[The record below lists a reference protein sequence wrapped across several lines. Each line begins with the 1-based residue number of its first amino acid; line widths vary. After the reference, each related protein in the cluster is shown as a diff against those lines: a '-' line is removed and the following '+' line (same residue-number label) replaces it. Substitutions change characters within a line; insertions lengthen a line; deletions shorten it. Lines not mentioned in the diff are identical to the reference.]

1 MLISEI
7 IPYERNA
14 RHNERAIPAVADSIR
29 EFGLRGTIGL
39 ESRERPVIVFGHTRV
54 AACKSLGWD
63 EIPDGKIE
71 FCDDLTEDQIKA
83 FRIADNKTGDIATY
97 NKAMLR
103 EEVRGIKEIDMS
115 RFGCDFKSKLLPYG
129 AFRIADNKTGDIATY
144 NKAMLREEVRGIKE
158 IDMSRFG
165 CDFKSKLLPYGA
177 ERLKTD
183 RAYNLDLVNR
193 LSCGEGGFPTLDAV
207 DARPS
212 ELQGFNYA
220 KSTPDEQKAGKA
232 CHFFIDDYQFERLW
246 TSPAKY
252 LDALRGYDCVLTPD
266 FSLYMDMPAPMQAC
280 HFFIDDYQFER
291 LWTSP
296 AKYLD
301 ALRGYDCVLTPDF
314 SLYMDMPAPMQAWN
328 RYRSQAL
335 GRYWQDNGIAVVPTL
350 SWAQPDSYAFCFE
363 GVPRHS
369 TVATSTVGVKGDADA
384 LAVWMDGMREAMR
397 RIEPSRVLL
406 YGGDVGPRHSTVA
419 TSTVGVKG
427 DADAL
432 AVWMDGMR
440 EAMRRIEPSR
450 VLLYGGD
457 VGFDFGGCEIVNYK
471 NSVTER
477 MSHGR

>member
-1 MLISEI
+1 MLIAEI
-7 IPYERNA
+7 IPYDRNA
-14 RHNERAIPAVADSIR
+14 RHNERAIPSVADSIR

-63 EIPDGKIE
+63 EIPDDKIE

-103 EEVRGIKEIDMS
+103 EEVRGIK
-115 RFGCDFKSKLLPYG
+115 G
-129 AFRIADNKTGDIATY
+129 
-144 NKAMLREEVRGIKE
+144 V
-158 IDMSRFG
+158 DMSRFG

-193 LSCGEGGFPTLDAV
+193 SSCGEGGFPTLDAV

-220 KSTPDEQKAGKA
+220 KSTPDKQKAGKA

-246 TSPAKY
+246 TSPSRY
-252 LDALRGYDCVLTPD
+252 LDVLRGYDCVLTPD
-266 FSLYMDMPAPMQAC
+266 FSLY
-280 HFFIDDYQFER
+280 
-291 LWTSP
+291 L
-296 AKYLD
+296 
-301 ALRGYDCVLTPDF
+301 
-314 SLYMDMPAPMQAWN
+314 DMPAPMQAWN

-335 GRYWQDNGIAVVPTL
+335 GRYWQDSGLTVVPTL
-350 SWAQPDSYAFCFE
+350 SWAQPDSYAFAFE
-363 GVPRHS
+363 GVPVRS

-384 LAVWMDGMREAMR
+384 LAVWIDGMAEAMR
-397 RIEPSRVLL
+397 RLKPTRVLL
-406 YGGDVGPRHSTVA
+406 YGGD
-419 TSTVGVKG
+419 
-427 DADAL
+427 
-432 AVWMDGMR
+432 
-440 EAMRRIEPSR
+440 I
-450 VLLYGGD
+450 
-457 VGFDFGGCEIVNYK
+457 GFDFGDCEVVRYK

-477 MSHGR
+477 MAHGR

>member
-1 MLISEI
+1 MLIAEI

-63 EIPDGKIE
+63 EIPDDKIE

-103 EEVRGIKEIDMS
+103 EEVRGIK
-115 RFGCDFKSKLLPYG
+115 G
-129 AFRIADNKTGDIATY
+129 
-144 NKAMLREEVRGIKE
+144 V
-158 IDMSRFG
+158 DMSRFG

-183 RAYNLDLVNR
+183 RAYNLDIVSR
-193 LSCGEGGFPTLDAV
+193 GDCGPSGFPELDPV
-207 DARPS
+207 DALPS

-246 TSPAKY
+246 TSP
-252 LDALRGYDCVLTPD
+252 
-266 FSLYMDMPAPMQAC
+266 S
-280 HFFIDDYQFER
+280 
-291 LWTSP
+291 
-296 AKYLD
+296 KYLD

-406 YGGDVGPRHSTVA
+406 YGGDVG
-419 TSTVGVKG
+419 
-427 DADAL
+427 
-432 AVWMDGMR
+432 
-440 EAMRRIEPSR
+440 
-450 VLLYGGD
+450 
-457 VGFDFGGCEIVNYK
+457 FDLGGCEVVHYK

-477 MSHGR
+477 MGNGRQGRIELFGQRC